1 MIDINSDMG
10 ELTHLFEDRTY
21 HRLID
26 HVTSINLA
34 CGGHAG
40 NTIMMTELS
49 KLAKMKNVRIG
60 AHPGYP
66 DPDNLG
72 RAVMNMDPGEL
83 TKTTLEQ
90 IRRLGEIV
98 SAENGELSHVK
109 PHGALYN
116 QAAKDRAISRSIGEA
131 VLKFNPNLVMIG
143 LAGSVMLHV
152 WQKMGLQVMGEAFAD
167 RTYESDGSLRNRQLD
182 LALITN
188 PEKAALQAQ
197 MITDEGRV
205 ISFDGTEININ
216 AQTICVHSDTPN
228 ALEIAIKVNKRM
240 NKE

>member
-21 HRLID
+21 HQLID

-40 NTIMMTELS
+40 NTTMMTELS
-49 KLAKMKNVRIG
+49 KLAKLKNVRIG

-72 RAVMNMDPGEL
+72 RAVMNMDPRDL
-83 TKTTLEQ
+83 TQTILEQ
-90 IRRLGEIV
+90 IRRLDEIV
-98 SAENGELSHVK
+98 SAENEQLFHVK

-116 QAAKDRAISRSIGEA
+116 QAAKDKTISRSIGEA
-131 VLKFNPNLVMIG
+131 VLKFDPNLVMIG
-143 LAGSVMLHV
+143 LSGSIMLHV
-152 WQKMGLQVMGEAFAD
+152 WQDMGLQIMEEAFGD
-167 RTYESDGSLRNRQLD
+167 RTYESDGSLRNRDLD
-182 LALITN
+182 HALITD
-188 PEKAALQAQ
+188 PKKAAQQAQ
-197 MITDEGRV
+197 MITNEGKV
-205 ISFDGTEININ
+205 ISFDGSDIHINV
-216 AQTICVHSDTPN
+216 QTICIHSDTPN
-228 ALEIAIKVNKRM
+228 ALDIAKKVNEYI

>member
-10 ELTHLFEDRTY
+10 ELPHLFKDRTY

-72 RAVMNMDPGEL
+72 RAVMNMDPGDL
-83 TKTTLEQ
+83 TQTILEQ
-90 IRRLGEIV
+90 IRRLGETV
-98 SAENGELSHVK
+98 SAANEQLSHVK

-116 QAAKDRAISRSIGEA
+116 QAAKDRTISRSIGEA
-131 VLKFNPNLVMIG
+131 VLKFDPNLVMIG
-143 LAGSVMLHV
+143 LSGSVMLHV
-152 WQKMGLQVMGEAFAD
+152 WQDMGLQIMEEAFGD
-167 RTYESDGSLRNRQLD
+167 RTYESDGSLRNRDLD
-182 LALITN
+182 HALITD
-188 PEKAALQAQ
+188 PKKAAQQAQ
-197 MITDEGRV
+197 MITNEGKV
-205 ISFDGTEININ
+205 ISFDGSDIHIN
-216 AQTICVHSDTPN
+216 AQTICIHSDTLN
-228 ALEIAIKVNKRM
+228 ALDIAKKVNESI

>member
-21 HRLID
+21 HQLID

-40 NTIMMTELS
+40 NTTMMTELS
-49 KLAKMKNVRIG
+49 KLAKLKNVRIG

-72 RAVMNMDPGEL
+72 RAVMNMDPRDL
-83 TKTTLEQ
+83 TQTILEQ

-98 SAENGELSHVK
+98 SAENEQLFHVK

-116 QAAKDRAISRSIGEA
+116 QAAKDKTISRSIGEA
-131 VLKFNPNLVMIG
+131 VLKFDPNLVMIG
-143 LAGSVMLHV
+143 LSGSVMLHV
-152 WQKMGLQVMGEAFAD
+152 WQDMGLQIMEEAFGD
-167 RTYESDGSLRNRQLD
+167 RTYESDGSLRNRDLD
-182 LALITN
+182 HALITD
-188 PEKAALQAQ
+188 PKEAAQQAQ
-197 MITDEGRV
+197 MITNEGKV
-205 ISFDGTEININ
+205 ISFDGSDIHIN
-216 AQTICVHSDTPN
+216 AQTICIHSDTPN
-228 ALEIAIKVNKRM
+228 ALDIAKKVNETI

>member
-10 ELTHLFEDRTY
+10 ELTHLFEDRIY
-21 HRLID
+21 HQLID

-34 CGGHAG
+34 CGEHAG

-72 RAVMNMDPGEL
+72 RAVMDMDSRDL
-83 TKTTLEQ
+83 TQTILEQ

-98 SAENGELSHVK
+98 SEENEELSHVK

-116 QAAKDRAISRSIGEA
+116 QAAKDREISRSIGEA
-131 VLKFNPNLVMIG
+131 VLKFNPNLIMIG
-143 LAGSVMLHV
+143 LFGSVMLHV
-152 WQKMGLQVMGEAFAD
+152 WQDMGLQTMEEAFGD
-167 RTYESDGSLRNRQLD
+167 RAYESDGSLRNRNLD
-182 LALITN
+182 HALITN
-188 PEKAALQAQ
+188 PKKAAQQAQ
-197 MITDEGRV
+197 MIINEGKV
-205 ISFDGTEININ
+205 ISFDGSEINVN
-216 AQTICVHSDTPN
+216 AQTICIHSDTPN
-228 ALEIAIKVNKRM
+228 ALDIAKKVNQSII
-240 NKE
+240 

>member
-10 ELTHLFEDRTY
+10 ELTHLFEDGTY

-152 WQKMGLQVMGEAFAD
+152 WQEMGLQVMGEAFAD

-188 PEKAALQAQ
+188 PEKAALQTQ
-197 MITDEGRV
+197 MIIDEGRV

>member
-10 ELTHLFEDRTY
+10 ELTRLFEDRTY

-49 KLAKMKNVRIG
+49 KLAKMKIVRIG

-152 WQKMGLQVMGEAFAD
+152 WQEMGLQVMGEAFAD

-188 PEKAALQAQ
+188 TEKAALQAQ
-197 MITDEGRV
+197 MIIDEGKV

>member
-21 HRLID
+21 HQLID

-40 NTIMMTELS
+40 NTTMMTELS
-49 KLAKMKNVRIG
+49 KLAKLKNVRIG

-72 RAVMNMDPGEL
+72 RAVMNMDPRDL
-83 TKTTLEQ
+83 TKTILEQ
-90 IRRLGEIV
+90 IRRLDEIV
-98 SAENGELSHVK
+98 SAENEQLSHVK

-116 QAAKDRAISRSIGEA
+116 QAAKDRTISRSIGEA
-131 VLKFNPNLVMIG
+131 VLKFDPSLVMIG
-143 LAGSVMLHV
+143 LSGSVMLHV
-152 WQKMGLQVMGEAFAD
+152 WQDMGLQIMEEAFGD
-167 RTYESDGSLRNRQLD
+167 RTYESDGSLRNRDLD
-182 LALITN
+182 HALITD
-188 PEKAALQAQ
+188 PKKAAQQAQ
-197 MITDEGRV
+197 MITNEGKV
-205 ISFDGTEININ
+205 ISFDGSDIHINV
-216 AQTICVHSDTPN
+216 QTICIHSDTPN
-228 ALEIAIKVNKRM
+228 ALDIAKKVNEYI

>member
-10 ELTHLFEDRTY
+10 ELTHLFEDRMY

-152 WQKMGLQVMGEAFAD
+152 WQEMGLQVMGEAFAD

-197 MITDEGRV
+197 MITDEGKV
-205 ISFDGTEININ
+205 ISFNGTEININ

>member
-40 NTIMMTELS
+40 NTTMMIELS
-49 KLAKMKNVRIG
+49 KLAKIKNVKIG

-72 RAVMNMDPGEL
+72 RAEMEMDPGDL
-83 TKTTLEQ
+83 KKTILEQ

-98 SAENGELSHVK
+98 HEEKEELSHVK

-116 QAAKDRAISRSIGEA
+116 RAAKDKTISRLIGQA
-131 VLKFNPNLVMIG
+131 VLEFNPNLIMIG
-143 LAGSVMLHV
+143 LSESVMLQV
-152 WQKMGLQVMGEAFAD
+152 WQDMGLQTMAEAFGD
-167 RTYESDGSLRNRQLD
+167 RIYESDGSLRNRNLD
-182 LALITN
+182 HALITN
-188 PEKAALQAQ
+188 PKKAAQQAQ
-197 MITDEGRV
+197 MIINVGKV
-205 ISFDGTEININ
+205 ISFDGREINVN
-216 AQTICVHSDTPN
+216 AQTICIHSDTPN
-228 ALEIAIKVNKRM
+228 ALDIAKKVN
-240 NKE
+240 EYII

>member
-10 ELTHLFEDRTY
+10 ELTHLFEDGTY

-152 WQKMGLQVMGEAFAD
+152 WQEMGLQVMGEAFAD

-197 MITDEGRV
+197 MITDEGKV
-205 ISFDGTEININ
+205 ISFNGTEININ

>member
-21 HRLID
+21 HQLID

-40 NTIMMTELS
+40 NTTMMTELS
-49 KLAKMKNVRIG
+49 KLAKLKNVRIG

-72 RAVMNMDPGEL
+72 RAVMNMDPRDL
-83 TKTTLEQ
+83 TQTILEQ

-98 SAENGELSHVK
+98 SAENEQLFHVK

-116 QAAKDRAISRSIGEA
+116 QAAKDKTISRSIGEA
-131 VLKFNPNLVMIG
+131 VLKFDPNLVMIG
-143 LAGSVMLHV
+143 LSGSIMLHV
-152 WQKMGLQVMGEAFAD
+152 WQDMGLQIMEEAFGD
-167 RTYESDGSLRNRQLD
+167 RTYESDGSLRNRDLD
-182 LALITN
+182 HALITD
-188 PEKAALQAQ
+188 PKKAAQQAQ
-197 MITDEGRV
+197 MITNEGKV
-205 ISFDGTEININ
+205 ISFDGSDIHLN
-216 AQTICVHSDTPN
+216 AQTICIHSDTPN
-228 ALEIAIKVNKRM
+228 ALDIAKKVNEYI

>member
-72 RAVMNMDPGEL
+72 RAVMNMDPRDL
-83 TKTTLEQ
+83 TQTILEQ
-90 IRRLGEIV
+90 IRRLDEIV
-98 SAENGELSHVK
+98 SAENEQLSHVK

-116 QAAKDRAISRSIGEA
+116 QAAKDRTISRSIGEA
-131 VLKFNPNLVMIG
+131 VLKFDPNLVMIG
-143 LAGSVMLHV
+143 LSGSVMLHV
-152 WQKMGLQVMGEAFAD
+152 WQDMGLQIMEEAFGD
-167 RTYESDGSLRNRQLD
+167 RTYESDGSLRNRDLD
-182 LALITN
+182 HALITD
-188 PEKAALQAQ
+188 PKKAAQQAQ
-197 MITDEGRV
+197 MIPNDDKV
-205 ISFDGTEININ
+205 ITFDGSDIHLN
-216 AQTICVHSDTPN
+216 AQTICIHRDTPN
-228 ALEIAIKVNKRM
+228 ALDIAKKVNEYI

>member
-10 ELTHLFEDRTY
+10 ELTHLFEDGTY

-152 WQKMGLQVMGEAFAD
+152 WQEMGLQVMGEAFAD

-188 PEKAALQAQ
+188 TEKAALQAQ
-197 MITDEGRV
+197 MIIDEGKV

>member
-1 MIDINSDMG
+1 
-10 ELTHLFEDRTY
+10 
-21 HRLID
+21 
-26 HVTSINLA
+26 
-34 CGGHAG
+34 
-40 NTIMMTELS
+40 
-49 KLAKMKNVRIG
+49 
-60 AHPGYP
+60 
-66 DPDNLG
+66 
-72 RAVMNMDPGEL
+72 
-83 TKTTLEQ
+83 
-90 IRRLGEIV
+90 
-98 SAENGELSHVK
+98 
-109 PHGALYN
+109 
-116 QAAKDRAISRSIGEA
+116 
-131 VLKFNPNLVMIG
+131 
-143 LAGSVMLHV
+143 MLHV
-152 WQKMGLQVMGEAFAD
+152 WQEMGLQVMGEAFAD

>member
-10 ELTHLFEDRTY
+10 ELTHLFEDRMY

-152 WQKMGLQVMGEAFAD
+152 WQEMGLQVMGEAFAD
-167 RTYESDGSLRNRQLD
+167 RTYASDGSLRNRQLD

-188 PEKAALQAQ
+188 PEKAVLQAQ
-197 MITDEGRV
+197 MITDEGKV
-205 ISFDGTEININ
+205 ISFNGTEININ